1 MKLLNHTL
9 DFSLYIKTGVEQVS
23 AGKAVIGQSGG
34 PTAVINKSLVGF
46 INEAIKRDFDEIL
59 GARYGLSGM
68 LNEDFVDL
76 SNLSESQLYGIAKT
90 PAAALGSIRKKP
102 TDEDIEQLISIFER
116 ENIRSFYYIGGNDSA
131 ETTYLV
137 SEGAKR
143 IGYEM
148 KAFHIPKTIDN
159 DLLET
164 DHCPGYGS
172 AARFVAHAFQ
182 GDDADNRSL
191 NGIKINV
198 LMGRHAGWLTA
209 ASTLGKSTEEDG
221 PHLVYVPEKVFNIET
236 FIKDV
241 KEVYESLGR
250 CVVAVSEGV
259 QNKEGE
265 YFLQTYADEAGS
277 GLAGKKDSHGNIQ
290 LSGSGA
296 LGDTL
301 TNIISENIDGARVRA
316 DTFGYLQRSFLAD
329 ISEIDAE
336 EAERVGQHAVI
347 ASETED
353 SGSVILKR
361 QLSEKYHCEV
371 DLVGLER
378 VSKKTK
384 TMPKDFLDQNKPY
397 VTNEFFEYAMPLT
410 GGIEPKTQIFV

>member
-1 MKLLNHTL
+1 MP
-9 DFSLYIKTGVEQVS
+9 I
-23 AGKAVIGQSGG
+23 GKAVIGQSGG
-34 PTAVINKSLVGF
+34 PTAVINRSLVGF
-46 INEAIKRDFDEIL
+46 IKEATSQEYEEVL
-59 GARYGLSGM
+59 GARHGLSGM
-68 LNEDFVDL
+68 LSEDFVDL
-76 SNLSESQLYGIAKT
+76 SKLSDSQLYGIAKT
-90 PAAALGSIRKKP
+90 PAAALGSVRKKP
-102 TDEDIEQLISIFER
+102 TEEDIEKLISIFEKQ
-116 ENIRSFYYIGGNDSA
+116 NIRYFFYIGGNDSA
-131 ETTYLV
+131 ETANLV
-137 SEGAKR
+137 SEGAKQ

-191 NGIKINV
+191 KGIKINV

-209 ASTLGKSTEEDG
+209 ASTLGKSSEEDG
-221 PHLVYVPEKVFNIET
+221 PHLVYVPEKVFNIDE
-236 FIKDV
+236 FLKDV

-250 CVVAVSEGV
+250 CVVAVSEGIH
-259 QNKEGE
+259 NKEGD
-265 YFLQTYADEAGS
+265 YFLQTYASDTGS
-277 GLAGKKDSHGNIQ
+277 GLAGKTDSHGNIQ

-301 TNIISENIDGARVRA
+301 TNIVSEHIDGARVRA

-329 ISEIDAE
+329 ISEVDAE
-336 EAERVGQHAVI
+336 EAERVGRHSVI
-347 ASETED
+347 ASLELQ

-361 QLSEKYHCEV
+361 QLSETYYCDVDVV
-371 DLVGLER
+371 DLDKVA
-378 VSKKTK
+378 KNTK
-384 TMPKDFLDQNKPY
+384 DMPEEFLDNEKPY
-397 VTNEFFEYAMPLT
+397 VTNEFFKYAMPLT

>member
-1 MKLLNHTL
+1 M
-9 DFSLYIKTGVEQVS
+9 S

-46 INEAIKRDFDEIL
+46 IKEAINSAFDEVL
-59 GARYGLSGM
+59 GAKHGLAGM
-68 LNEDFVDL
+68 LSQDFVDL
-76 SNLSESQLYGIAKT
+76 SNLSESQQYGIGKT
-90 PAAALGSIRKKP
+90 PAAALGSVRKKP
-102 TDEDIEQLISIFER
+102 TDHDIEKLVSIFEKQ
-116 ENIRSFYYIGGNDSA
+116 NIRNFFYIGGNDSA
-131 ETTYLV
+131 ETANLV
-137 SEGAKR
+137 AEGAKS

-209 ASTLGKSTEEDG
+209 ASTLGKSSEEDG
-221 PHLVYVPEKVFNIET
+221 PHLVYVPEKTFNIEN
-236 FIKDV
+236 FLKEV
-241 KEVYESLGR
+241 KEVYDALGR

-259 QNKEGE
+259 HNEKGE
-265 YFLQTYADEAGS
+265 YFLQTYADQSGS
-277 GLAGKKDSHGNIQ
+277 GLAGKTDSHGNIQ

-301 TNIISENIDGARVRA
+301 TNIVSEYIDGARVRA
-316 DTFGYLQRSFLAD
+316 DTFGYLQRSFIAD
-329 ISEIDAE
+329 VSSVDAE
-336 EAERVGQHAVI
+336 EAERVGQHAVV
-347 ASETED
+347 ASRESQ

-361 QLSEKYHCEV
+361 QFSEKYYCEV
-371 DLVGLER
+371 GTTELRKVA
-378 VSKKTK
+378 KHTK
-384 TMPKDFLDQNKPY
+384 EMPSEFIDSTKPY

>member
-1 MKLLNHTL
+1 MP
-9 DFSLYIKTGVEQVS
+9 I
-23 AGKAVIGQSGG
+23 GKAVIGQSGG
-34 PTAVINKSLVGF
+34 PTAVINRSLVGF
-46 INEAIKRDFDEIL
+46 IKEATSQEYEEVL
-59 GARYGLSGM
+59 GARHGLSGM
-68 LNEDFVDL
+68 LSEDFVDL
-76 SNLSESQLYGIAKT
+76 SKLSDSQLYGIVKT
-90 PAAALGSIRKKP
+90 PAAALGSVRKKP
-102 TDEDIEQLISIFER
+102 TEEDIEKLISIFEKQ
-116 ENIRSFYYIGGNDSA
+116 NIRYFFYIGGNDSA
-131 ETTYLV
+131 ETANLV
-137 SEGAKR
+137 SEGAKQ

-191 NGIKINV
+191 KGIKINV

-209 ASTLGKSTEEDG
+209 ASTLGKSSEEDG
-221 PHLVYVPEKVFNIET
+221 PHLVYVPEKVFNIDE
-236 FIKDV
+236 FLKDV

-250 CVVAVSEGV
+250 CVVAVSEGIH
-259 QNKEGE
+259 NNEGD
-265 YFLQTYADEAGS
+265 YFLQTYASDTGS
-277 GLAGKKDSHGNIQ
+277 GLAGKTDSHGNIQ

-301 TNIISENIDGARVRA
+301 TNIVSEHIDGARVRA

-336 EAERVGQHAVI
+336 EAERVGRHSVI
-347 ASETED
+347 ASLD
-353 SGSVILKR
+353 LQSGSVILKR
-361 QLSEKYHCEV
+361 QLSETYYCDVDVV
-371 DLVGLER
+371 DLDKVA
-378 VSKKTK
+378 KNTK
-384 TMPKDFLDQNKPY
+384 DMPEEFLDNKKPY
-397 VTNEFFEYAMPLT
+397 VTNEFFKYAMPLT

>member
-1 MKLLNHTL
+1 M
-9 DFSLYIKTGVEQVS
+9 S

-46 INEAIKRDFDEIL
+46 IKEAINSDFDEIL
-59 GARYGLSGM
+59 GAKHGLAGM
-68 LNEDFVDL
+68 LSQDFVDL
-76 SNLSESQLYGIAKT
+76 SNLSESQLYGIGKT
-90 PAAALGSIRKKP
+90 PAAALGSVRKKP
-102 TDEDIEQLISIFER
+102 TDHDIEKLVSIFEKQ
-116 ENIRSFYYIGGNDSA
+116 NIRNFFYIGGNDSA
-131 ETTYLV
+131 ETANLV
-137 SEGAKR
+137 AEGAKS

-209 ASTLGKSTEEDG
+209 ASTLGKSSEEDG
-221 PHLVYVPEKVFNIET
+221 PHLVYVPEKTFNIEN
-236 FIKDV
+236 FLKEV
-241 KEVYESLGR
+241 KEVYDALGR

-259 QNKEGE
+259 HNEKGE
-265 YFLQTYADEAGS
+265 YFLQTYADQSGS
-277 GLAGKKDSHGNIQ
+277 GLAGKTDSHGNIQ

-301 TNIISENIDGARVRA
+301 TNIVSEYIDGARVRA
-316 DTFGYLQRSFLAD
+316 DTFGYLQRSFIAD
-329 ISEIDAE
+329 VSSVDAE
-336 EAERVGQHAVI
+336 EAERVGQHAVV
-347 ASETED
+347 ASRESQ

-361 QLSEKYHCEV
+361 QFSEKYYCEV
-371 DLVGLER
+371 GTTELRKVA
-378 VSKKTK
+378 KHTK
-384 TMPKDFLDQNKPY
+384 EMPSEFIDSTKPY

>member
-1 MKLLNHTL
+1 MP
-9 DFSLYIKTGVEQVS
+9 I
-23 AGKAVIGQSGG
+23 GKAVIGQSGG
-34 PTAVINKSLVGF
+34 PTAVINRSLVGF
-46 INEAIKRDFDEIL
+46 IKEATSQEYEEVL
-59 GARYGLSGM
+59 GARHGLSGM
-68 LNEDFVDL
+68 LSEDFVDL
-76 SNLSESQLYGIAKT
+76 SKLSDSQLYGIAKT
-90 PAAALGSIRKKP
+90 PAAALGSVRKKP
-102 TDEDIEQLISIFER
+102 TEEDIEKLISIFEKQ
-116 ENIRSFYYIGGNDSA
+116 NIRHFFYIGGNDSA
-131 ETTYLV
+131 ETANLV
-137 SEGAKR
+137 SEGAKQ

-191 NGIKINV
+191 KGIKINV

-209 ASTLGKSTEEDG
+209 ASTLGKSSEEDG
-221 PHLVYVPEKVFNIET
+221 PHLVYVPEKVFNIDE
-236 FIKDV
+236 FLKDV

-250 CVVAVSEGV
+250 CVVAVSEGIH
-259 QNKEGE
+259 NKEGD
-265 YFLQTYADEAGS
+265 YFLQTYASDTGS
-277 GLAGKKDSHGNIQ
+277 GLAGKTDSHGNIQ

-301 TNIISENIDGARVRA
+301 TNIVSEHIDGARVRA

-329 ISEIDAE
+329 ISEVDAE
-336 EAERVGQHAVI
+336 EAERVGRHSVI
-347 ASETED
+347 ASLELQ

-361 QLSEKYHCEV
+361 QLSETYYCDVDVV
-371 DLVGLER
+371 DLDKVAKNTKDMPEEFLE
-378 VSKKTK
+378 
-384 TMPKDFLDQNKPY
+384 NEKPY
-397 VTNEFFEYAMPLT
+397 VTNEFFKYAMPLT

>member
-1 MKLLNHTL
+1 MPK
-9 DFSLYIKTGVEQVS
+9 
-23 AGKAVIGQSGG
+23 GKAIIGQSGG

-46 INEAIKRDFDEIL
+46 IKEAVQADFDQVI
-59 GARYGLSGM
+59 GARHGLQGM
-68 LNEDFVDL
+68 LKKDFVDL
-76 SNLSESQLYGIAKT
+76 SSLNESQLYGIGKT

-102 TDEDIEQLISIFER
+102 TDNDIEQLVEIFER
-116 ENIRSFYYIGGNDSA
+116 EGIRNFFYIGGNDSA
-131 ETTYLV
+131 ETANLV
-137 SEGAKR
+137 SEGAKK

-191 NGIKINV
+191 KGIKINV

-209 ASTLGKSTEEDG
+209 ASTLGKSNEDDG
-221 PHLVYVPEKVFNIET
+221 PHLVYVPEKVFKIED
-236 FIKDV
+236 FLKEV
-241 KEVYESLGR
+241 KEVYDSLGR
-250 CVVAVSEGV
+250 CVVAVSEGIH
-259 QNKEGE
+259 NEEGE
-265 YFLQTYADEAGS
+265 YFLQTYAKESGS
-277 GLAGKKDSHGNIQ
+277 GLAGKTDSHGNIQ

-301 TNIISENIDGARVRA
+301 TNLVSEHIDGARVRA

-329 ISEIDAE
+329 VSEVDAE
-336 EAERVGQHAVI
+336 EAERVGQYAVV
-347 ASETED
+347 ASQERD

-361 QLSEKYHCEV
+361 QFSEKYFCDVDVV
-371 DLVGLER
+371 DLHKVA
-378 VSKKTK
+378 KHTK
-384 TMPKDFLDQNKPY
+384 DMPQEFLDESKPY
-397 VTNEFFEYAMPLT
+397 VTNDFFEYAMPLT
-410 GGIEPKTQIFV
+410 GGIEPKTQLFV

>member
-1 MKLLNHTL
+1 M
-9 DFSLYIKTGVEQVS
+9 S

-34 PTAVINKSLVGF
+34 PTAVINRSLVGF
-46 INEAIKRDFDEIL
+46 IKEATNSNFDEIL
-59 GARYGLSGM
+59 GAKHGLAGM
-68 LNEDFVDL
+68 LSQDFVDL
-76 SNLSESQLYGIAKT
+76 SKLSESQLYGIGKT
-90 PAAALGSIRKKP
+90 PAAALGSVRKKP
-102 TDEDIEQLISIFER
+102 TDKDIEQLVTIFEKQ
-116 ENIRSFYYIGGNDSA
+116 NIRNFFYIGGNDSA
-131 ETTYLV
+131 ETANLV
-137 SEGAKR
+137 AEGAKS

-191 NGIKINV
+191 SGIKINV

-209 ASTLGKSTEEDG
+209 ASTLGKSSEEDG
-221 PHLVYVPEKVFNIET
+221 PHLVYVPEKTFNIES
-236 FIKDV
+236 FLKEV
-241 KEVYESLGR
+241 KEVYDALGR

-259 QNKEGE
+259 HNEKGE
-265 YFLQTYADEAGS
+265 YFLQTYADQSGS
-277 GLAGKKDSHGNIQ
+277 GLAGKTDSHGNIQ

-301 TNIISENIDGARVRA
+301 TNIVSEYIEGARVRA
-316 DTFGYLQRSFLAD
+316 DTFGYLQRSFIAD
-329 ISEIDAE
+329 VSSVDAE
-336 EAERVGQHAVI
+336 EAERVGQHAVV
-347 ASETED
+347 ASRESQ

-361 QLSEKYHCEV
+361 QFSEKYYCEV
-371 DLVGLER
+371 GTTELRKVA
-378 VSKKTK
+378 KHTK
-384 TMPKDFLDQNKPY
+384 EMPSEFIDSTKPY

>member
-1 MKLLNHTL
+1 M
-9 DFSLYIKTGVEQVS
+9 S

-34 PTAVINKSLVGF
+34 PTAVINRSLVGF
-46 INEAIKRDFDEIL
+46 IKEAVNHNFDEIL
-59 GARYGLSGM
+59 GAKHGLAGM
-68 LNEDFVDL
+68 LGEDFVDL
-76 SNLSESQLYGIAKT
+76 SNLSESQLYGIGKT
-90 PAAALGSIRKKP
+90 PAAALGSVRQKP
-102 TDEDIEQLISIFER
+102 TDSDIEKLISIFEKQ
-116 ENIRSFYYIGGNDSA
+116 NIRNFFYIGGNDSA
-131 ETTYLV
+131 ETANLV
-137 SEGAKR
+137 SEGAKN

-159 DLLET
+159 DLRET

-191 NGIKINV
+191 GGIKINV

-221 PHLVYVPEKVFNIET
+221 PHLIYVPEKIFNINT
-236 FIKDV
+236 FLNEVKDV
-241 KEVYESLGR
+241 YDALGR
-250 CVVAVSEGV
+250 CVIAISEGV
-259 QNKEGE
+259 HNKEGE
-265 YFLQTYADEAGS
+265 YFLQTYANQTGS
-277 GLAGKKDSHGNIQ
+277 GLAGKTDSHGNIQ

-301 TNIISENIDGARVRA
+301 TNIVSEHIDGARVRA
-316 DTFGYLQRSFLAD
+316 DTFGYLQRSFIAD
-329 ISEIDAE
+329 ISQVDAE

-347 ASETED
+347 ASKELD

-361 QLSEKYHCEV
+361 QLSEKYHCDVEVV
-371 DLVGLER
+371 DLHKVA
-378 VSKKTK
+378 KHTK
-384 TMPKDFLDQNKPY
+384 DMPEEFLDSTKPY
-397 VTNEFFEYAMPLT
+397 VTNDFFEYAMPLT

>member
-1 MKLLNHTL
+1 M
-9 DFSLYIKTGVEQVS
+9 SS
-23 AGKAVIGQSGG
+23 GKAIIGQSGG
-34 PTAVINKSLVGF
+34 PTAVINRSLVGF
-46 INEAIKRDFDEIL
+46 IKEAVNADFDEVL
-59 GARYGLSGM
+59 GARHGLAGM
-68 LNEDFVDL
+68 LSKDFVDL
-76 SNLSESQLYGIAKT
+76 SSLSESQLFGIGKT
-90 PAAALGSIRKKP
+90 PAAALGSVRKKP
-102 TDEDIEQLISIFER
+102 TEQDIEQLVSIFEK
-116 ENIRSFYYIGGNDSA
+116 ENIRNFFYIGGNDSA
-131 ETTYLV
+131 ETANLV
-137 SEGAKR
+137 ADGANQ

-159 DLLET
+159 DLKET

-191 NGIKINV
+191 KGIKINV

-221 PHLVYVPEKVFNIET
+221 PHLVYLPEKVFDLDVFLKE
-236 FIKDV
+236 V
-241 KEVYESLGR
+241 KEVYDALGR
-250 CVVAVSEGV
+250 CVIAVSEGIH
-259 QNKEGE
+259 NAKGE
-265 YFLQTYADEAGS
+265 YFLQTYASETGS
-277 GLAGKKDSHGNIQ
+277 GLAGQKDSHGNIQ

-301 TNIISENIDGARVRA
+301 TNIVSEQIDGARVRA

-329 ISEIDAE
+329 VSSVDAE
-336 EAERVGQHAVI
+336 EAERVGQHAVV
-347 ASETED
+347 SSKESQ

-361 QLSEKYHCEV
+361 QFSDNYFCDVDVV
-371 DLVGLER
+371 DLHKVA
-378 VSKKTK
+378 KYTK
-384 TMPKDFLDQNKPY
+384 DMPKEFIEKDKPY

>member
-1 MKLLNHTL
+1 M
-9 DFSLYIKTGVEQVS
+9 SG
-23 AGKAVIGQSGG
+23 GKAIIGQSGG
-34 PTAVINKSLVGF
+34 PTAVINRSLVGF
-46 INEAIKRDFDEIL
+46 IKEAVNADFDEVL
-59 GARYGLSGM
+59 GARHGLAGM
-68 LNEDFVDL
+68 LSQDFVDL
-76 SNLSESQLYGIAKT
+76 SSLSESQLFGISKT
-90 PAAALGSIRKKP
+90 PAAALGSVRKKP
-102 TDEDIEQLISIFER
+102 TEQDIEQLVSIFEK
-116 ENIRSFYYIGGNDSA
+116 ENIRNFFYIGGNDSA
-131 ETTYLV
+131 ETANLV
-137 SEGAKR
+137 AEGANQ

-159 DLLET
+159 DLKET

-191 NGIKINV
+191 KGIKINV

-221 PHLVYVPEKVFNIET
+221 PHLVYLPEKVFDLDVFLKE
-236 FIKDV
+236 V
-241 KEVYESLGR
+241 KEVYDALGR
-250 CVVAVSEGV
+250 CVIAVSEGIH
-259 QNKEGE
+259 NAKGE
-265 YFLQTYADEAGS
+265 YFLQTYASETGS
-277 GLAGKKDSHGNIQ
+277 GLAGQKDSHGNIQ

-301 TNIISENIDGARVRA
+301 TNIVSEQIDGARVRA

-329 ISEIDAE
+329 VSSVDAE
-336 EAERVGQHAVI
+336 EAERVGQHAVV
-347 ASETED
+347 ASKESQ

-361 QLSEKYHCEV
+361 QFSDNYFCDVDVV
-371 DLVGLER
+371 DLHKVA
-378 VSKKTK
+378 KYTK
-384 TMPKDFLDQNKPY
+384 DMPKEFIEKDKPY

>member
-1 MKLLNHTL
+1 
-9 DFSLYIKTGVEQVS
+9 VS

-34 PTAVINKSLVGF
+34 PTAVINRSLVGF
-46 INEAIKRDFDEIL
+46 IKEATNSNFDEIL
-59 GARYGLSGM
+59 GAKHGLAGM
-68 LNEDFVDL
+68 LSQDFVDL
-76 SNLSESQLYGIAKT
+76 SKLSESQLYGIGKT
-90 PAAALGSIRKKP
+90 PAAALGSVRKKP
-102 TDEDIEQLISIFER
+102 TDKDIEQLVTIFEKQ
-116 ENIRSFYYIGGNDSA
+116 NIRNFFYIGGNDSA
-131 ETTYLV
+131 ETANLV
-137 SEGAKR
+137 AEGAKS

-191 NGIKINV
+191 SGIKINV

-209 ASTLGKSTEEDG
+209 ASTLGKSSEEDG
-221 PHLVYVPEKVFNIET
+221 PHLVYVPEKTFNIES
-236 FIKDV
+236 FLKEV
-241 KEVYESLGR
+241 KEVYDALGR

-259 QNKEGE
+259 HNEKGE
-265 YFLQTYADEAGS
+265 YFLQTYADQSGS
-277 GLAGKKDSHGNIQ
+277 GLAGKTDSHGNIQ

-301 TNIISENIDGARVRA
+301 TNIVSEYIEGARVRA
-316 DTFGYLQRSFLAD
+316 DTFGYLQRSFIAD
-329 ISEIDAE
+329 VSSVDAE
-336 EAERVGQHAVI
+336 EAERVGQHAVL
-347 ASETED
+347 ASKEVQ
-353 SGSVILKR
+353 SGSIILKR
-361 QLSEKYHCEV
+361 QFSEKYYCEV
-371 DLVGLER
+371 GTTELHKVA
-378 VSKKTK
+378 KHTK
-384 TMPKDFLDQNKPY
+384 EMSAEFIDPTKPY

>member
-1 MKLLNHTL
+1 
-9 DFSLYIKTGVEQVS
+9 VP

-46 INEAIKRDFDEIL
+46 IKEALKADFKEIL
-59 GARYGLSGM
+59 GAKHGLQGM

-76 SNLSESQLYGIAKT
+76 SKLNESQLYGIGRT
-90 PAAALGSIRKKP
+90 PAAALGSVRKKP
-102 TDEDIEQLISIFER
+102 NEKDIEKLVSIFEK
-116 ENIRSFYYIGGNDSA
+116 ENIRNFYYIGGNDSA
-131 ETTYLV
+131 ETAYLV
-137 SEGAKR
+137 AEGAR
-143 IGYEM
+143 SSGYEM

-164 DHCPGYGS
+164 DHSPGYGS

-182 GDDADNRSL
+182 GDDADTRSL
-191 NGIKINV
+191 KGIKINI

-209 ASTLGKSTEEDG
+209 ASTLGKATEEDG
-221 PHLVYVPEKVFNIET
+221 PHLVYVPEKIFDIES
-236 FIKDV
+236 FKKEV
-241 KEVYESLGR
+241 KEVYDSLGR
-250 CVVAVSEGV
+250 CLVAVSEGV
-259 QNKEGE
+259 HNENGE
-265 YFLQTYADEAGS
+265 YFLQTYANETGS

-301 TNIISENIDGARVRA
+301 VNIISENIEGSRVRA

-329 ISEIDAE
+329 VSEVDAE

-347 ASETED
+347 ASKEKD

-361 QLSEKYHCEV
+361 QLSEEYYCEV
-371 DLVGLER
+371 DTVELNKVA
-378 VSKKTK
+378 KNTK
-384 TMPKDFLDQNKPY
+384 NMPKEFLDDKKPY
-397 VTNEFFEYAMPLT
+397 VTNDFFEYAMPLT

>member
-1 MKLLNHTL
+1 MP
-9 DFSLYIKTGVEQVS
+9 I
-23 AGKAVIGQSGG
+23 GKAVIGQSGG
-34 PTAVINKSLVGF
+34 PTAVINRSLVGF
-46 INEAIKRDFDEIL
+46 IKEATSQEYEEVL

-68 LNEDFVDL
+68 LSEDFVDL
-76 SNLSESQLYGIAKT
+76 SKLSDSQLYGIAKT
-90 PAAALGSIRKKP
+90 PAAALGSVRKKP
-102 TDEDIEQLISIFER
+102 TEEDIEKLISIFEKQ
-116 ENIRSFYYIGGNDSA
+116 NIRYFFYIGGNDSA
-131 ETTYLV
+131 ETANLV
-137 SEGAKR
+137 SEGAKQ

-191 NGIKINV
+191 KGIKINV

-209 ASTLGKSTEEDG
+209 ASTLGKSSEEDG
-221 PHLVYVPEKVFNIET
+221 PHLVYVPEKVFNIDE
-236 FIKDV
+236 FLKDV

-250 CVVAVSEGV
+250 CVVAVSEGIH
-259 QNKEGE
+259 NKEGD
-265 YFLQTYADEAGS
+265 YFLQTYASDTGS
-277 GLAGKKDSHGNIQ
+277 GLAGKTDSHGNIQ

-301 TNIISENIDGARVRA
+301 TNIVSEHIDGARVRA

-329 ISEIDAE
+329 ISEVDAE
-336 EAERVGQHAVI
+336 EAERVGRHSVI
-347 ASETED
+347 ASLD
-353 SGSVILKR
+353 LQSGSVILKR
-361 QLSEKYHCEV
+361 QLSETYYCDVDVV
-371 DLVGLER
+371 DLDKVA
-378 VSKKTK
+378 KNTK
-384 TMPKDFLDQNKPY
+384 DMPEEFLDNKKPY
-397 VTNEFFEYAMPLT
+397 VTNEFFKYAMPLT

>member
-1 MKLLNHTL
+1 M
-9 DFSLYIKTGVEQVS
+9 S

-34 PTAVINKSLVGF
+34 PTAVINRSLVGF
-46 INEAIKRDFDEIL
+46 IKEATNSNFDEIL
-59 GARYGLSGM
+59 GAKHGLAGM
-68 LNEDFVDL
+68 LSQDFVDL
-76 SNLSESQLYGIAKT
+76 SKLSESQLYGIGKT
-90 PAAALGSIRKKP
+90 PAAALGSVRKKP
-102 TDEDIEQLISIFER
+102 TDKDIEQLVTIFEKQ
-116 ENIRSFYYIGGNDSA
+116 NIRNFFYIGGNDSA
-131 ETTYLV
+131 ETANLV
-137 SEGAKR
+137 AEGAKS

-191 NGIKINV
+191 SGIKINV

-209 ASTLGKSTEEDG
+209 ASTLGKSSEEDG
-221 PHLVYVPEKVFNIET
+221 PHLVYVPEKTFNIDSFLKE
-236 FIKDV
+236 V
-241 KEVYESLGR
+241 KEVYDALGR

-259 QNKEGE
+259 HNEKGE
-265 YFLQTYADEAGS
+265 YFLQTYADQSGS
-277 GLAGKKDSHGNIQ
+277 GLAGKTDSHGNIQ

-301 TNIISENIDGARVRA
+301 TNIVSEYIEGARVRA
-316 DTFGYLQRSFLAD
+316 DTFGYLQRSFIAD
-329 ISEIDAE
+329 VSSVDAE
-336 EAERVGQHAVI
+336 EAERVGQHAVV
-347 ASETED
+347 ASRESQ

-361 QLSEKYHCEV
+361 QFSEKYYCEV
-371 DLVGLER
+371 GTTELRKVA
-378 VSKKTK
+378 KHTK
-384 TMPKDFLDQNKPY
+384 EMPSEFIDSTKPY

>member
-1 MKLLNHTL
+1 
-9 DFSLYIKTGVEQVS
+9 VP

-46 INEAIKRDFDEIL
+46 IKEALKADFKEIL
-59 GARYGLSGM
+59 GAKHGLQGM

-76 SNLSESQLYGIAKT
+76 SKLNESQLYGIGRT
-90 PAAALGSIRKKP
+90 PAAALGSVRKKP
-102 TDEDIEQLISIFER
+102 SEKDIEKLVSIFEK
-116 ENIRSFYYIGGNDSA
+116 ENIRNFYYIGGNDSA
-131 ETTYLV
+131 ETAYLV
-137 SEGAKR
+137 AEGAR
-143 IGYEM
+143 SSGYEM

-164 DHCPGYGS
+164 DHSPGYGS

-182 GDDADNRSL
+182 GDDADTRSL
-191 NGIKINV
+191 KGIKINI

-209 ASTLGKSTEEDG
+209 ASTLGKATEEDG
-221 PHLVYVPEKVFNIET
+221 PHLVYVPEKIFDIES
-236 FIKDV
+236 FKKEV
-241 KEVYESLGR
+241 KEVYDSLGR
-250 CVVAVSEGV
+250 CLVAVSEGV
-259 QNKEGE
+259 HNENGE
-265 YFLQTYADEAGS
+265 YFLQTYANETGS

-301 TNIISENIDGARVRA
+301 VNIISENIEGARVRA

-329 ISEIDAE
+329 VSEVDAE

-347 ASETED
+347 ASKEKD

-361 QLSEKYHCEV
+361 QLSEEYYCEV
-371 DLVGLER
+371 DTVELNKVA
-378 VSKKTK
+378 KNTK
-384 TMPKDFLDQNKPY
+384 NMPKEFLDDKKPY
-397 VTNEFFEYAMPLT
+397 VTNDFFEYAMPLT

>member
-1 MKLLNHTL
+1 M
-9 DFSLYIKTGVEQVS
+9 S

-46 INEAIKRDFDEIL
+46 IKEAINSDFDEVL
-59 GARYGLSGM
+59 GAKHGLAGM
-68 LNEDFVDL
+68 LSQDFVDL
-76 SNLSESQLYGIAKT
+76 SNLSESQLYGIGKT
-90 PAAALGSIRKKP
+90 PAAALGSVRKKP
-102 TDEDIEQLISIFER
+102 TDHDIEKLVSIFEKQ
-116 ENIRSFYYIGGNDSA
+116 NIRNFFYIGGNDSA
-131 ETTYLV
+131 ETANLV
-137 SEGAKR
+137 AEGAR
-143 IGYEM
+143 SIGYEM

-209 ASTLGKSTEEDG
+209 ASTLGKSSEEDG
-221 PHLVYVPEKVFNIET
+221 PHLVYVPEKTFNIEN
-236 FIKDV
+236 FLKEV
-241 KEVYESLGR
+241 KEVYDALGR

-259 QNKEGE
+259 HNEKGE
-265 YFLQTYADEAGS
+265 YFLQTYADQSGS
-277 GLAGKKDSHGNIQ
+277 GLAGKTDSHGNIQ

-301 TNIISENIDGARVRA
+301 TNIVSEYIDGARVRA
-316 DTFGYLQRSFLAD
+316 DTFGYLQRSFIAD
-329 ISEIDAE
+329 VSSVDAE
-336 EAERVGQHAVI
+336 EAERVGQHAVV
-347 ASETED
+347 ASRESQ

-361 QLSEKYHCEV
+361 QFSEKYYCEV
-371 DLVGLER
+371 GTTELRKVA
-378 VSKKTK
+378 KHTK
-384 TMPKDFLDQNKPY
+384 EMPSEFIDSTKPY

>member
-1 MKLLNHTL
+1 M
-9 DFSLYIKTGVEQVS
+9 S

-34 PTAVINKSLVGF
+34 PTAVINRSLVGF
-46 INEAIKRDFDEIL
+46 IKEATNSNFDEIL
-59 GARYGLSGM
+59 GAKHGLAGM
-68 LNEDFVDL
+68 LSQDFVDL
-76 SNLSESQLYGIAKT
+76 SKLSESQLYGIGKT
-90 PAAALGSIRKKP
+90 PAAALGSVRKKH
-102 TDEDIEQLISIFER
+102 TDKDIEQLVTIFEKQ
-116 ENIRSFYYIGGNDSA
+116 NIRNFFYIGGNDSA
-131 ETTYLV
+131 ETANLV
-137 SEGAKR
+137 AEGAKS

-191 NGIKINV
+191 SGIKINV

-209 ASTLGKSTEEDG
+209 ASTLGKSSEEDG
-221 PHLVYVPEKVFNIET
+221 PHLVYVPEKTFNIES
-236 FIKDV
+236 FLKEV
-241 KEVYESLGR
+241 KEVYDALGR

-259 QNKEGE
+259 HNEKGE
-265 YFLQTYADEAGS
+265 YFLQTYADQSGS
-277 GLAGKKDSHGNIQ
+277 GLAGKTDSHGNIQ

-301 TNIISENIDGARVRA
+301 TNIVSEYIEGARVRA
-316 DTFGYLQRSFLAD
+316 DTFGYLQRSFIAD
-329 ISEIDAE
+329 VSSVDAE
-336 EAERVGQHAVI
+336 EAERVGQHAVL
-347 ASETED
+347 ASKEVQ
-353 SGSVILKR
+353 SGSIILKR
-361 QLSEKYHCEV
+361 QFSEKYYCEV
-371 DLVGLER
+371 GTTELHKVA
-378 VSKKTK
+378 KHTK
-384 TMPKDFLDQNKPY
+384 EMPAEFIDSTKPY

>member
-1 MKLLNHTL
+1 M
-9 DFSLYIKTGVEQVS
+9 S

-34 PTAVINKSLVGF
+34 PTAVINRSLVGF
-46 INEAIKRDFDEIL
+46 IKEATNSNFDEIL
-59 GARYGLSGM
+59 GAKHGLAGM
-68 LNEDFVDL
+68 LSQDFVDL
-76 SNLSESQLYGIAKT
+76 SKLSESQLYGIGKT
-90 PAAALGSIRKKP
+90 PAAALGSVRKKP
-102 TDEDIEQLISIFER
+102 TDKDIEQLVTIFEKQ
-116 ENIRSFYYIGGNDSA
+116 NIRNFFYIGGNDSA
-131 ETTYLV
+131 ETANLV
-137 SEGAKR
+137 AEGAKS

-191 NGIKINV
+191 SGIKINV

-209 ASTLGKSTEEDG
+209 ASTLGKSSEEDG
-221 PHLVYVPEKVFNIET
+221 PHLVYVPEKTFNIES
-236 FIKDV
+236 FLKEV
-241 KEVYESLGR
+241 KEVYDALGR

-259 QNKEGE
+259 HNEKGE
-265 YFLQTYADEAGS
+265 YFLQTYADQSGS
-277 GLAGKKDSHGNIQ
+277 GLAGKTDSHGNIQ

-301 TNIISENIDGARVRA
+301 TNIVSEYIEGARVRA
-316 DTFGYLQRSFLAD
+316 DTFGYLQRSFIAD
-329 ISEIDAE
+329 VSSVDAE
-336 EAERVGQHAVI
+336 EAERVGQHAVL
-347 ASETED
+347 ASKEVQ
-353 SGSVILKR
+353 SGSIILKR
-361 QLSEKYHCEV
+361 QFSEKYYCEV
-371 DLVGLER
+371 GTTELHKVAKHTNE
-378 VSKKTK
+378 
-384 TMPKDFLDQNKPY
+384 MPAEFIDSTKPY